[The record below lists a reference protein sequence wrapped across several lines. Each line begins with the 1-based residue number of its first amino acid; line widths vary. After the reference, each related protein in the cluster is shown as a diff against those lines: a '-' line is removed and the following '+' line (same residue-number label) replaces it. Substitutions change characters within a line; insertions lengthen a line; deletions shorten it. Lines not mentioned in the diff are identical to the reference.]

1 MLHDRRESEEL
12 ASTYG
17 NVKMNGRRVVVLL
30 ACMAGVGA
38 VMPSVVKGA
47 EFHSHNVGGSVAASW
62 SSCDTATVGE
72 PCADTSIEAAAEGND
87 LASGGPSNDRNCVRV
102 SQAHRIKGAI
112 PHSADFT
119 TTIEDPTNTYA
130 CGSASVHVAASLANG
145 WVLGE
150 VPVQNCHLE
159 FVPLAQT
166 CVPITPIRIALEW
179 QSNGDVSSYPNFV
192 FRYVSGVRCQGHSMP
207 SRSAG
212 ASVSGQI
219 DGLPDPR
226 GAFEGAGIGFGGETW
241 VGCYD

>member
-1 MLHDRRESEEL
+1 
-12 ASTYG
+12 
-17 NVKMNGRRVVVLL
+17 VLL
-30 ACMAGVGA
+30 ACMAGAGV
-38 VMPSVVKGA
+38 VMPSVAKGA

-87 LASGGPSNDRNCVRV
+87 LSSSGPSNERNCVRV
-102 SQAHRIKGAI
+102 RQAHRIKGAI

-119 TTIEDPTNTYA
+119 TTIEDPTNSFA

-145 WVLGE
+145 WVRGE

-159 FVPLAQT
+159 FEPLAQT
-166 CVPITPIRIALEW
+166 CVPTTPIRIALDW

-192 FRYVSGVRCQGHSMP
+192 SRYVSGVRCQGHAMP
-207 SRSAG
+207 GRSAG

-219 DGLPDPR
+219 DGLPDPL
-226 GAFEGAGIGFGGETW
+226 GAFEGAGMGFGGETW